1 MVKLPFIIC
10 FLKTLIVYLCG
21 TITNTKVENFSE
33 KKNNRL
39 IINIFDD
46 ILPGY
51 ITLLN
56 SNKGRDYTGKTGKSS
71 VNIPWRD
78 SIERKE

>member
-1 MVKLPFIIC
+1 MGN
-10 FLKTLIVYLCG
+10 LIVYLCG
-21 TITNTKVENFSE
+21 IITNTKVENFSE

-51 ITLLN
+51 ITLLIVT
-56 SNKGRDYTGKTGKSS
+56 KGETTRAKQVKA
-71 VNIPWRD
+71 V
-78 SIERKE
+78 